1 MYYHILALCSCI
13 GIPVAWGITDTE
25 DTRTYTEFFSV
36 IKKKIPDA
44 TIHILM
50 TDDGMYLQVN
60 INVSIKHSLDPAMI
74 GGCSAVYPQ
83 VTHLLC
89 RWHVDR

>member
-1 MYYHILALCSCI
+1 MNYHILALCSCI

-36 IKKKIPDA
+36 IKKRNPDG

-50 TDDGMYLQVN
+50 TDDGMQN
-60 INVSIKHSLDPAMI
+60 I
-74 GGCSAVYPQ
+74 
-83 VTHLLC
+83 
-89 RWHVDR
+89 